1 LLSATESI
9 REEERHTTGG
19 VFDDRSVDNWF
30 ARLAAVPEGDERLIL
45 ATGRYIGEGFYDAR
59 LDTFFL
65 ALPVSWKGTL
75 NQYAGRLHRTHPGKK
90 EVQIY
95 NYVDRNVPVLKRM
108 FERRVR
114 GNEAIGYKLVEGS
127 KKVKDGNTDT
137 IDIFPNSGTSSE
149 NDQG

>member
-1 LLSATESI
+1 
-9 REEERHTTGG
+9 
-19 VFDDRSVDNWF
+19 
-30 ARLAAVPEGDERLIL
+30 
-45 ATGRYIGEGFYDAR
+45 
-59 LDTFFL
+59 
-65 ALPVSWKGTL
+65 VSWKGTL

-95 NYVDRNVPVLKRM
+95 DYVDPNVPVLKRM